1 LGFISVL
8 DFYEY
13 LSTLNTAETTKTEL
27 KPFLTILGTS
37 MRACAND
44 NEHNFYVFD
53 SEMTYTYKISQKG
66 SVNS

>member
-1 LGFISVL
+1 MGFISVL

-37 MRACAND
+37 MRAKLM
-44 NEHNFYVFD
+44 
-53 SEMTYTYKISQKG
+53 SEKKKIF
-66 SVNS
+66 